1 MMGAREHQG
10 TTEGGAVE
18 LNGAQRKA
26 VEEEQGRDMKDR
38 YGKLLGDRKLKSAL
52 VIMRDES
59 GQIEGC
65 CGVELAVA
73 DTDAFKPLPR
83 SDGENMLKGGL
94 AALGGRARN
103 ELRGKPVQFVAASV
117 LPDGYALIPVLSNLA
132 VCEKSR
138 GRGLARQLAR
148 RCEVISASWGFSE
161 MMLLV
166 EVLGLPRFPP
176 CACMPR
182 ALC

>member
-1 MMGAREHQG
+1 MGAREHQG

-132 VCEKSR
+132 VCEKAR